1 MIINFN
7 SWLFEDYGDA
17 KNTVINC
24 ILDQIEVKIKN
35 RETLKDKFDHLRKSI
50 SIFELS
56 TALIKNSS
64 TIISSILNPLNIV
77 GMAENTS
84 ADIVD
89 NIEGIKIDMK
99 QLYLMNL

>member
-35 RETLKDKFDHLRKSI
+35 RETLKDKFDHLRKVLV
-50 SIFELS
+50 F
-56 TALIKNSS
+56 
-64 TIISSILNPLNIV
+64 
-77 GMAENTS
+77 
-84 ADIVD
+84 
-89 NIEGIKIDMK
+89 
-99 QLYLMNL
+99 